1 MVCVVGLSSLNVS
14 TSDTTAYLQ
23 CLNPRIALGHS
34 CLRRFSM
41 GEPLSLLANYRHS
54 LYVSF
59 PDRIFSLKTTQAELS
74 KNLKLWTTSSSLER
88 RGSFLWDQ
96 GCAIPLERNG
106 QQFSLQ
112 VQGQVTPVK
121 MRRDQ
126 WRGEGGES
134 AKTRPLPP
142 GSSTTRL

>member
-1 MVCVVGLSSLNVS
+1 MLCVVGLSSLNVS

-74 KNLKLWTTSSSLER
+74 RNLKLWTTSSSLER
-88 RGSFLWDQ
+88 RGSFLWD
-96 GCAIPLERNG
+96 
-106 QQFSLQ
+106 
-112 VQGQVTPVK
+112 
-121 MRRDQ
+121 
-126 WRGEGGES
+126 
-134 AKTRPLPP
+134 
-142 GSSTTRL
+142 